1 MSEEIKDTITLEFD
15 NNEEIECVELGVF
28 DVDGVD
34 YMALMPVSQE
44 NEEEAEVLLYRY
56 NEVGEDEFELA
67 DLESDEE
74 FEKVAAVFDAI
85 MEEEEEE

>member
-1 MSEEIKDTITLEFD
+1 MSENKDTITLEFD

-28 DVDGVD
+28 DVEGVE
-34 YMALMPVSQE
+34 YMALMPVAQE
-44 NEEEAEVLLYRY
+44 DEDEAEVLLYRY
-56 NEVGEDEFELA
+56 SEVGEEEFELA

-85 MEEEEEE
+85 MTEEEEE

>member
-1 MSEEIKDTITLEFD
+1 MSEIKDTITLEFD